1 MLPLSPAD
9 VHVTESRRQD
19 LLAAAA
25 AARLLASAGTGTRRP
40 SVVAA
45 VLRGIAS
52 ALVHVAALVPVSR
65 EGIRSKEQDLAA
77 LGVTWVTDPVR
88 DHALALELQA
98 ARARRQA
105 HWLASPA
112 GGVLEALGTGRGASA
127 PRIRRALDAALVR

>member
-1 MLPLSPAD
+1 MFPLSPAD
-9 VHVTESRRQD
+9 LYVAESRRQD
-19 LLAAAA
+19 LVRSAAT
-25 AARLLASAGTGTRRP
+25 ARLLASHGIGARPGAVAG
-40 SVVAA
+40 

-52 ALVHVAALVPVSR
+52 ALGRATALLPDGR

-88 DHALALELQA
+88 DHALALDLQA

-112 GGVLEALGTGRGASA
+112 GEVLEALGSGRRASG
-127 PRIRRALDAALVR
+127 PRIRRALDVALAR